1 MMEGKELGLLDLL
14 KKEAIVLDVPVKNW
28 KDAVVKAGEILVKIG
43 AAEPRYIDAMI
54 KTVEEMGPYIVI
66 TKGIALPHARPEE
79 GAKKPALVLMR
90 LETPVEFGNPDNDP
104 VDIVIAFTA
113 TDEKSH
119 VKALSQLAQFLQE
132 EENIRKIREA
142 RSVEELYSSILNA
155 LKNLQ

>member
-1 MMEGKELGLLDLL
+1 MEGKELGLLDLL